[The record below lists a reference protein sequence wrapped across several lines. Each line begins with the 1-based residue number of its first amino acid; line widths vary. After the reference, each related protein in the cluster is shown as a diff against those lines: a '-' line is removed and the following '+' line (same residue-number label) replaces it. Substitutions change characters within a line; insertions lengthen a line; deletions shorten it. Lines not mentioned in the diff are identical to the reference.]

1 METIK
6 INDTN
11 EIRISN
17 DEYKG
22 KKFVSIRTWWH
33 SGDGDWKPGKQGIT
47 IKADQW
53 EEFQAILMRWEPEF

>member
-17 DEYKG
+17 DEFKG
-22 KKFVSIRTWWH
+22 VKFVSIRQWYFK
-33 SGDGDWKPGKQGIT
+33 DDEWKPGKQGIT
-47 IKADQW
+47 IKKDQW
-53 EEFQAILMRWEPEF
+53 EEFQSILMRWEPEF